1 MINLL
6 NKIKSETFIFN
17 DEQIIDKINQLD
29 NQDSNCMELFIMR
42 ELYNDKKTLTKD
54 EYAYEVIQYLYANS
68 IDSKATVDS
77 VVDESSEWFY
87 DQYEKACKGETTYY
101 HAVQYCRNQLMGFLR
116 HRLVDNSNND
126 DIEDDFEEDYF
137 SQKYKE

>member
-1 MINLL
+1 MDIT
-6 NKIKSETFIFN
+6 KIKEETFLFT
-17 DEQIIDKINQLD
+17 DKQIIDTIKKYNTTDPVEVMFYLYKGIIINK
-29 NQDSNCMELFIMR
+29 E
-42 ELYNDKKTLTKD
+42 EYTK
-54 EYAYEVIQYLYANS
+54 EVIQYLYANS
-68 IDSKATVDS
+68 IDSKATVNS

-126 DIEDDFEEDYF
+126 DIEDNFEEDYF
-137 SQKYKE
+137 S

>member
-1 MINLL
+1 MDIT
-6 NKIKSETFIFN
+6 KIKEETFLFT
-17 DEQIIDKINQLD
+17 DKQIIDTIKKYNTTDPVEVMFYLYKGIIINK
-29 NQDSNCMELFIMR
+29 E
-42 ELYNDKKTLTKD
+42 EYTK
-54 EYAYEVIQYLYANS
+54 EVIQYLYANS
-68 IDSKATVDS
+68 IDSKATVNS